1 MAEETGT
8 VEGVDDLLATLRARV
23 AERRASGDYPPD
35 LEARLAGHFERVRQ
49 HRSGVASDLDPLK
62 DKLRELDG
70 MVFTSER
77 IATTSSSPLGE
88 RYHQAVAKAVSRQV
102 SGILAQVQ
110 AYEEQQRVLL
120 ELIIGQLGPN
130 HLHSDLIGALDA
142 VLDHLDISGK
152 AEDRLV
158 VWYDGGRWAERF
170 EGAYDDALRD
180 AASLVGQVPASGTA
194 LVLHAGRGEA
204 VEALAASGADVSG
217 VESDPALADSARRRG
232 LAVVDGGAAAALRR
246 AADGSLGSVW
256 LLRGLGRLGPAGL
269 LGVVAGAARALRPGG
284 HLVLAG
290 LRPASAAARTAA
302 ASDPHWLADVDPGY
316 VEFLLDEA
324 GFTVAE
330 PQDQAGGDGFVVV
343 ATR

>member
-35 LEARLAGHFERVRQ
+35 LEARLAAHFERVRQ
-49 HRSGVASDLDPLK
+49 HRSGVASDLEPLK

-70 MVFTSER
+70 MVFTSDR
-77 IATTSSSPLGE
+77 IATTSSSALGE
-88 RYHQAVAKAVSRQV
+88 RYHQTVAKAVSRQV
-102 SGILAQVQ
+102 AGILAQVQ

-130 HLHSDLIGALDA
+130 HLHTDLIGALDA
-142 VLDHLDISGK
+142 VLDHLDASGK

-158 VWYDGGRWAERF
+158 VWYDGGRWADRF

-180 AASLVGQVPASGTA
+180 AEALVGLVPAGGEA

-204 VEALAASGADVSG
+204 VEALARSGVEVSG
-217 VESDPALADSARRRG
+217 VESDPALAESARRRA
-232 LAVVDGGAAAALRR
+232 LAVVDGDAAAALRR

-256 LLRGLGRLGPAGL
+256 LLRALGRLGPAGL

-290 LRPASAAARTAA
+290 LRPGSAAALAA
-302 ASDPHWLADVDPGY
+302 AACDPHWLAEVDPAY
-316 VEFLLDEA
+316 VDFLLDEA
-324 GFTVAE
+324 GFTVADLPE
-330 PQDQAGGDGFVVV
+330 RAGGDGFVRV